1 MSNVVLERRSP
12 LPLLLTSLLVSVFIA
27 VYPLPE
33 SLEYLRPEVTC
44 LVVIYWVM
52 RSPHTLG
59 LIFAFAVGLLL
70 DVVELTVWGAHA
82 LALTMLAYICLM
94 SYQRIRNYSVWHQSM
109 WIFVLVGIHQVV
121 VNWVQ
126 SLAGYRSPAHLLLLS
141 SVMSALCWPLLV
153 FIYHR
158 LRMRMRSV

>member
-1 MSNVVLERRSP
+1 MVMERRSP
-12 LPLLLTSLLVSVFIA
+12 LFLLLTSLLVSLFVAI
-27 VYPLPE
+27 YPLPE
-33 SLEYLRPEVTC
+33 NIGYLRPEVTC
-44 LVVIYWVM
+44 LVVIYWIM

-59 LIFAFAVGLLL
+59 LIFAFAVGLLQDML
-70 DVVELTVWGAHA
+70 ELTVWGAHA

-94 SYQRIRNYSVWHQSM
+94 SYQRIRNYSVWHQSL
-109 WIFVLVGIHQVV
+109 WILVLVGIHQIV

-153 FIYHR
+153 YIYHR
-158 LRMRMRSV
+158 MRLRARAS